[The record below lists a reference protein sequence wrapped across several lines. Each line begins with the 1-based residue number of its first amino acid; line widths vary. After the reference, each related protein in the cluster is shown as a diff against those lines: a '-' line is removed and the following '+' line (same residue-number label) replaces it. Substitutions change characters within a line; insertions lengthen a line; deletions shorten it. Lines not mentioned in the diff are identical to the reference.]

1 MKQPELG
8 QKIIA
13 LRQEKGLTQEELVAE
28 CNISVRTIQRIEAGE
43 VMPRSFTIKTILSAL
58 GSSFEDIKIT
68 QAERSIKELFLLN
81 IDDTKEASFLIQHL
95 NIAWIAG
102 ILLLLIGIPE
112 GIADVARIFDENLI
126 FPSGVYIGIKVL
138 MLLAAIFFY
147 RGFILCGKLFANNLL
162 RIVTFIYLITLGLL
176 TILDI
181 VSLYTDFI
189 NQATSIVAYSVSI
202 GIIGMLFGI
211 AILKL
216 QQVNKSLAMICGI
229 AQIFASFLM
238 CSIVFNWL
246 GYFLMTPVIILEIVL
261 LYQAKVKVESH
272 CE

>member
-58 GSSFEDIKIT
+58 DASFEDIKET
-68 QAERSIKELFLLN
+68 KAERSIKELFLLN
-81 IDDTKEASFLIQHL
+81 IDDSKEASFLIRHL
-95 NIAWIAG
+95 NIAWILG
-102 ILLLLIGIPE
+102 IFYLLIGIPE
-112 GIADVARIFDENLI
+112 GIADIARIFDDYLI
-126 FPSGVYIGIKVL
+126 FPKGVYVAIKLL
-138 MLLAAIFFY
+138 MLATAIIFY

-176 TILDI
+176 TLLDI
-181 VSLYTDFI
+181 AALYSDFI
-189 NQATSIVAYSVSI
+189 NQATLVVAYSVSI
-202 GIIGMLFGI
+202 GIVGILFGV

-216 QQVNKSLAMICGI
+216 QQVNSTLANICGI
-229 AQIFASFLM
+229 GQILASFLM
-238 CSIVFNWL
+238 CTVIFSWL
-246 GYFLMTPVIILEIVL
+246 GYLIMTPVIILEIVL
-261 LYQAKVKVESH
+261 LYQAKTKVESH
-272 CE
+272 C